1 MKHAFRIAA
10 TALALI
16 ACIVALGAVAT
27 LLYDAIMGARQDFGT
42 LGILLLT
49 GMLAGQCRILWVLLH
64 PVTAEELDAPFAS
77 AVSAVR
83 EPQARPR

>member
-1 MKHAFRIAA
+1 MKHVFRTAV

-27 LLYDAIMGARQDFGT
+27 LLYDAVVGVRQNFGT
-42 LGILLLT
+42 LGIL
-49 GMLAGQCRILWVLLH
+49 MLAGLLIGQCRILWILLH
-64 PVTAEELDAPFAS
+64 PCTTEDEPAPYAP
-77 AVSAVR
+77 AAR